1 MKRKITFREFT
12 ETKTGTVVELTLTA
26 TVDKDG
32 LVGVHGKKFS
42 KELLAYADSFHI
54 VTKPFHVGDLV
65 RAGSTSYGIVNGVE
79 ASGTVHIYGWDEDAQ
94 QVISRCYSDE
104 DVQHLNAVPS
114 EPISD
119 EEEEEEDWW

>member
-1 MKRKITFREFT
+1 MSKRKITFREFT

-42 KELLAYADSFHI
+42 KELLTYADSFHI

-65 RAGSTSYGIVNGVE
+65 RAGSTSYGIVNEVE

-104 DVQHLNAVPS
+104 KVQRLEAVPA
-114 EPISD
+114 EPID
-119 EEEEEEDWW
+119 DLNMDDFF